1 MNMVFLKRPFFLL
14 IALFFT
20 FSIVRGQNTPANDA
34 FSKYEKLQYSK
45 KNGIVRVGIPYVIR
59 INTQDDFSNLNKQ
72 IRGAI
77 KQGKTN
83 IEVLFSRGV
92 FYYDK
97 LSVYL
102 YNINA
107 ESVSISIKGDQTVL
121 VAGGKDYSKKS
132 RTLSPNRKNIYL
144 DEHLDLINLY
154 GETSVSLGQVE
165 VLDEKSKLCRV
176 ALAPK
181 ETFVPGMKIQLSQWY
196 QSPVYDVTDIK
207 NGFVYFIASN
217 LEYDKAK
224 KCLNVH
230 YDSVISKIK
239 PRVRLFNPAY
249 LKNVTGAIHECE
261 VSNFLTL
268 YRVKLK
274 SFSISG
280 IEFCG
285 SAKGEHA
292 LCYFRDVKTE
302 GIQISDCKFLYIN
315 QRIIRLKKTP
325 NFTFENNRIDSCF
338 YGAVYSDIDCPN
350 TIVKGNKFYRA
361 EMGWTNSSCVV
372 CCGEDFWVS
381 NNQFEDIA
389 YASITSGYWS
399 TKEGMMISRGL
410 IEYNEF
416 FWGNDYYSHPEK
428 YTLVDGGAIYLTTF
442 SEDLVVRY
450 NYFHNIRGVKSYRA
464 IYCDDGAMNVTIYG
478 NIICGFTDSHS
489 ILSWRA
495 KSLNKQYAQ
504 TNDGINLFYNI
515 IGGKYKMDERP
526 NSSCVHGKNL
536 IIYKEG
542 EQVPE
547 RILSNF
553 AYQEDD
559 VYSTGASIVK
569 GRLKLSDA
577 AMKELKKFP
586 TYSKM
591 VRWIE

>member
-1 MNMVFLKRPFFLL
+1 MNMYYLKKPFLL
-14 IALFFT
+14 LFELLLT
-20 FSIVRGQNTPANDA
+20 LSIVRGQNTPANDA
-34 FSKYEKLQYSK
+34 FSKFEKVQHSK
-45 KNGIVRVGIPYVIR
+45 NKEIVSVGSPYVIR
-59 INTQDDFSNLNKQ
+59 INTQDNLSNLNKQ
-72 IRGAI
+72 IKGAI
-77 KQGKTN
+77 KEGENN
-83 IEVLFSRGV
+83 IEVLFSKGV
-92 FYYDK
+92 FFYDK

-107 ESVSISIKGDQTVL
+107 ENVSISFKGNQTVL
-121 VAGGKDYSKKS
+121 VAGGKEYKKNSKA
-132 RTLSPNRKNIYL
+132 LSPNRTNIYL
-144 DEHLDLINLY
+144 DGQLDLINLY
-154 GETSVSLGQVE
+154 GETNVSLGQVE
-165 VLDEKSKLCRV
+165 VLDEKSKLCRI
-176 ALAPK
+176 ALATK
-181 ETFVPGMKIQLSQWY
+181 ELFVPGMKVQISEWY
-196 QSPVYDVTDIK
+196 RAPVYEVTDIK

-239 PRVRLFNPAY
+239 PRVRLFNPGY
-249 LKNVTGAIHECE
+249 IKNVTGAIHECE

-268 YRVKLK
+268 YRVKLR

-292 LCYFRDVKTE
+292 ICYFRDVKTE
-302 GIQISDCKFLYIN
+302 GIQISDCKFRYIN
-315 QRIIRLKKTP
+315 QRIIRLKQTP
-325 NFTFENNRIDSCF
+325 NFTFENNRVDSCF

-389 YASITSGYWS
+389 YASITSGYRS

-416 FWGNDYYSHPEK
+416 FFGNDYYSHPEK

-442 SEDLVVRY
+442 SEELVVRY

-478 NIICGFTDSHS
+478 NIICGITNAHS

-495 KSLNKQYAQ
+495 KSLNNQYAQ
-504 TNDGINLFYNI
+504 TNDGINLFFNI

-547 RILSNF
+547 RILNNF